1 MKYARQEYVDKL
13 PPKLARKIFHIRT
26 GTIDLRGVREY
37 RYGENTLCRLCHAE
51 DETVEHVVN
60 NCNELERT
68 RQIDNIFTTECGE
81 LKEMAVRCIA
91 FDDKLEEINTS
102 NIGSA

>member
-1 MKYARQEYVDKL
+1 M
-13 PPKLARKIFHIRT
+13 
-26 GTIDLRGVREY
+26 
-37 RYGENTLCRLCHAE
+37 YGENTLCRLCNTE

-60 NCNELERT
+60 NCKELERT

-91 FDDKLEEINTS
+91 FDDKLGNLSHYIS
-102 NIGSA
+102 RMVKLKGSAVMGDLTNFISREMTHLESFARLAKPVNQPE